1 MSWFLVH
8 LRTLRVFQNMK
19 TRRTLMEETAPGW
32 IKLVR
37 MAQSLDCRRCW
48 RWRIAQAAS
57 HLVTCQ
63 LTLLSIVLADFI
75 SFVWQALLIV
85 EKLIALYFFCHTLL
99 IVEYLSCEVAV
110 KLHWREGTAGKR
122 NVHHWPLHLCI
133 YCQHSNETNVKIED
147 RLLLSRGEQTRWCE
161 VS

>member
-1 MSWFLVH
+1 MVSCAPVYPQGLSEYEDKENLDGGNCTWMDETFVDGTVSGLQKMLEVKNCAGCQPPVNLPTHFLVH
-8 LRTLRVFQNMK
+8 CPLRFHFF
-19 TRRTLMEETAPGW
+19 
-32 IKLVR
+32 
-37 MAQSLDCRRCW
+37 C
-48 RWRIAQAAS
+48 
-57 HLVTCQ
+57 
-63 LTLLSIVLADFI
+63 LT
-75 SFVWQALLIV
+75 LLIV
-85 EKLIALYFFCHTLL
+85 EKLSALYFFCHTLL

-147 RLLLSRGEQTRWCE
+147 RLLLSRGEQSRWCE